1 MEPQTTILVILALC
15 ITLLVL
21 IFAVGYSAGI
31 AHAQKMGRM
40 SKRLGPGAIAGKK
53 KLGTVPME
61 FYPDPVLASQKSLD
75 NTALVLIKRPAG
87 LSLRT

>member
-31 AHAQKMGRM
+31 AHAQKMGSRILARATGE
-40 SKRLGPGAIAGKK
+40 KKPGAA
-53 KLGTVPME
+53 VPME
-61 FYPDPVLASQKSLD
+61 LYPGPSPQ
-75 NTALVLIKRPAG
+75 G
-87 LSLRT
+87 LLHTWPGWV